1 MNLDNKMTLD
11 NKILELKKLV
21 CVMQKDAKGHG
32 YDYVSEESILLAIN
46 DKMIELGLRLTPR
59 LVSGTLHS
67 EVLNY
72 KNAKGQDKT
81 DVIVRSEM
89 VYEWKDITTGEVE
102 LVPWGLIGQQSDA
115 SQALGSGLTYSN
127 RYFLLKYFNVATS
140 NDDPDKIRSEQE
152 AAEERKKISATQT
165 KIKKVFNELLTKHQK
180 AAVIYNLLGTDK
192 EKFTSAFEDKDKNV
206 YLLEQLE
213 LIKKEGEVRA

>member
-1 MNLDNKMTLD
+1 MSLD
-11 NKILELKKLV
+11 NKILELKKEI

-46 DKMIELGLRLTPR
+46 EKMIEMGLRLTPR
-59 LVSGTLHS
+59 FVSGTLFS

-81 DVIVRSEM
+81 DVLVRSEM
-89 VYEWKDITTGEVE
+89 VYEWKDIETGEVE

-115 SQALGSGLTYSN
+115 SQAMGSGLTYSN

-152 AAEERKKISATQT
+152 AAEERKRISATQT
-165 KIKKVFNELLTKHQK
+165 KIKKLFNELLTKHQK
-180 AAVIYNLLGTDK
+180 AAVIYLKLGTTK
-192 EKFTSAFEDKDKNV
+192 EQFAADFIDKDKNIR
-206 YLLEQLE
+206 LLEQLE
-213 LIKKEGEVRA
+213 LFKKEGEVSA

>member
-1 MNLDNKMTLD
+1 MSLD
-11 NKILELKKLV
+11 NKILELKKLI

-46 DKMIELGLRLTPR
+46 EKMIDMGLRLTPR
-59 LVSGTLHS
+59 FVSGTLFS

-72 KNAKGQDKT
+72 KNAKGQEKT
-81 DVIVRSEM
+81 DVLVRSEM
-89 VYEWKDITTGEVE
+89 VYEWKDIETGEVE

-115 SQALGSGLTYSN
+115 SQAMGSGLTYSN
-127 RYFLLKYFNVATS
+127 RYFLLKYFNIATS

-165 KIKKVFNELLTKHQK
+165 KIKKLFNELLTTHQK
-180 AAVIYNLLGTDK
+180 AANIYSKLGTNKEQFTADFADK
-192 EKFTSAFEDKDKNV
+192 EKNFR
-206 YLLEQLE
+206 LLEQLE
-213 LIKKEGEVRA
+213 LIKKEGEVSA

>member
-1 MNLDNKMTLD
+1 MSLD
-11 NKILELKKLV
+11 NKILELKKLI
-21 CVMQKDAKGHG
+21 CVMEKDAKGHG

-72 KNAKGQDKT
+72 TNAKGQDKT

-89 VYEWKDITTGEVE
+89 VYEWKDIETGEVE

-140 NDDPDKIRSEQE
+140 NDDPDKIRSEQA

-180 AAVIYNLLGTDK
+180 AAVIYELLGTDK
-192 EKFTSAFEDKDKNV
+192 EKFTADFADKDKT
-206 YLLEQLE
+206 YRLLEQLE
-213 LIKKEGEVRA
+213 LIKKEGEASA

>member
-1 MNLDNKMTLD
+1 MTLD
-11 NKILELKKLV
+11 TKILELKKLV

-32 YDYVSEESILLAIN
+32 YDYVSEESILMAIN
-46 DKMIELGLRLTPR
+46 DKMIELGIRLTPR

-140 NDDPDKIRSEQE
+140 NDDPDKIKSEQE
-152 AAEERKKISATQT
+152 AAEERKRISATQT
-165 KIKKVFNELLTKHQK
+165 KIKKVFNELLTKYQK
-180 AAVIYNLLGTDK
+180 ATVIYELLGTDK
-192 EKFTSAFEDKDKNV
+192 EKFTTDFADKNKT
-206 YLLEQLE
+206 YRLLEQLE
-213 LIKKEGEVRA
+213 LIKKEGEASA

>member
-1 MNLDNKMTLD
+1 MTLD
-11 NKILELKKLV
+11 NKILELKKIV

-32 YDYVSEESILLAIN
+32 YDYVSEESILMAIN
-46 DKMIELGLRLTPR
+46 EKMIELGLRLTPR
-59 LVSGTLHS
+59 FVSGTLFS
-67 EVLNY
+67 EVLSY

-89 VYEWKDITTGEVE
+89 VFEWKDIETGEVE

-152 AAEERKKISATQT
+152 AAEERKRISATQT

-180 AAVIYNLLGTDK
+180 AAVIYLKLGTTK
-192 EKFTSAFEDKDKNV
+192 EQFTADFSDKDKN
-206 YLLEQLE
+206 YRLLEQLE
-213 LIKKEGEVRA
+213 LIKKEGEASA

>member
-1 MNLDNKMTLD
+1 MTLD
-11 NKILELKKLV
+11 NKILELKKIV

-32 YDYVSEESILLAIN
+32 YDYVSEESILMAIN
-46 DKMIELGLRLTPR
+46 EKMIELGLRLTPR
-59 LVSGTLHS
+59 FVSGTLFS

-72 KNAKGQDKT
+72 KNAKGQEKT
-81 DVIVRSEM
+81 DVLVRSEM
-89 VYEWKDITTGEVE
+89 VFEWKDTETGEVE

-127 RYFLLKYFNVATS
+127 RYFLLKYFNVATA
-140 NDDPDKIRSEQE
+140 NDDPDKIRSEQA

-180 AAVIYNLLGTDK
+180 AAVIYELLGTDK
-192 EKFTSAFEDKDKNV
+192 EKFTADFADKDKT
-206 YLLEQLE
+206 YHLLEQLE
-213 LIKKEGEVRA
+213 LIKKEGEASA

>member
-1 MNLDNKMTLD
+1 MTLD
-11 NKILELKKLV
+11 TKILELKKLV

-32 YDYVSEESILLAIN
+32 YDYVSEESILMAIN
-46 DKMIELGLRLTPR
+46 DKMIELGIRLTPR

-152 AAEERKKISATQT
+152 AAEERKRISATQT
-165 KIKKVFNELLTKHQK
+165 KIKKVFNELLTKYQK
-180 AAVIYNLLGTDK
+180 ATVIYELLGTDK
-192 EKFTSAFEDKDKNV
+192 EKFTTDFADKNKT
-206 YLLEQLE
+206 YRLLEQLE
-213 LIKKEGEVRA
+213 LIKKEGEASA

>member
-1 MNLDNKMTLD
+1 MTLD

-32 YDYVSEESILLAIN
+32 YDYVSEESILMAIN

-127 RYFLLKYFNVATS
+127 RYFLLKYFNVATA
-140 NDDPDKIRSEQE
+140 NDDPDKIRSEQA

-165 KIKKVFNELLTKHQK
+165 KIKKVFNELLTKYQK
-180 AAVIYNLLGTDK
+180 AAAIYELLGTDK
-192 EKFTSAFEDKDKNV
+192 EQFTADFADKEKT
-206 YLLEQLE
+206 YRLLEQLE
-213 LIKKEGEVRA
+213 LIKKEGEASA

>member
-1 MNLDNKMTLD
+1 MTLD
-11 NKILELKKLV
+11 NKILELKKIV

-32 YDYVSEESILLAIN
+32 YDYVSEESILMAIN
-46 DKMIELGLRLTPR
+46 EKMIELGLRLTPR
-59 LVSGTLHS
+59 LVAGTLFS

-81 DVIVRSEM
+81 DVLVRSEM
-89 VYEWKDITTGEVE
+89 VYEWKDIETGEVE

-127 RYFLLKYFNVATS
+127 RYFLLKYFNVATA
-140 NDDPDKIRSEQE
+140 NDDPDKIRSEQA

-180 AAVIYNLLGTDK
+180 AAVIYGLLGTDK
-192 EKFTSAFEDKDKNV
+192 EQFTADFADKEKT
-206 YLLEQLE
+206 YRLLEQLE
-213 LIKKEGEVRA
+213 LIKKEGEASA

>member
-1 MNLDNKMTLD
+1 MTLD
-11 NKILELKKLV
+11 SKILELKKIV

-32 YDYVSEESILLAIN
+32 YDYVSEESILMAIN
-46 DKMIELGLRLTPR
+46 EKMIELGLRLTPR
-59 LVSGTLHS
+59 FVSGTLFS
-67 EVLNY
+67 EVLSY

-89 VYEWKDITTGEVE
+89 VFEWKDTETGEVE

-152 AAEERKKISATQT
+152 AAEERKRISATQT

-180 AAVIYNLLGTDK
+180 AAVIYLKLGTTK
-192 EKFTSAFEDKDKNV
+192 EQFTADFSDKDKN
-206 YLLEQLE
+206 YRLLEQLE
-213 LIKKEGEVRA
+213 LIKKEGEASA

>member
-1 MNLDNKMTLD
+1 MTLD
-11 NKILELKKLV
+11 NKILELKKIV

-32 YDYVSEESILLAIN
+32 YDYVSEESILMAIN
-46 DKMIELGLRLTPR
+46 EKMIELGLRLTPR
-59 LVSGTLHS
+59 FVSGTLFS
-67 EVLNY
+67 EVLSY

-89 VYEWKDITTGEVE
+89 VYEWKDTETGEVE

-152 AAEERKKISATQT
+152 AAEERKRISATQT

-180 AAVIYNLLGTDK
+180 AAVIYLKLGTTK
-192 EKFTSAFEDKDKNV
+192 EQFTADFSDKDKN
-206 YLLEQLE
+206 YRLLEQLE
-213 LIKKEGEVRA
+213 LIKKEGEASA

>member
-1 MNLDNKMTLD
+1 MTLD

-89 VYEWKDITTGEVE
+89 VYEWKDITTGEIE

-127 RYFLLKYFNVATS
+127 RYFLLKYFNVATA

-152 AAEERKKISATQT
+152 AAEERKRISATQT
-165 KIKKVFNELLTKHQK
+165 KIKKVFNELLTKYQK
-180 AAVIYNLLGTDK
+180 AAVIYELLGTDK
-192 EKFTSAFEDKDKNV
+192 EKFTSDFADKDKT
-206 YLLEQLE
+206 YRLLEQLE
-213 LIKKEGEVRA
+213 LIKKEGEVSA